1 MLHLVNHPFAYNQ
14 PFGDA
19 ALAYDISGLA
29 LDIQLQILGN
39 EHNRSLFSRFPEK
52 LLGVDTNAKTIKGEK
67 YNIKTAILYLMPA
80 KQSGVQLCPMAK
92 TAGCE
97 KACLFTAGRGA
108 MNSVMLSRLR
118 KTLYFNQ
125 YRDLFMQQLHNE
137 LIRERAKAKRKGYK
151 LIVRLNG
158 TSDIRWENIFL
169 WESSPALGGVE
180 LNIFGA
186 FPDIQFYDYT
196 KLANR
201 KVPANYDLTFSY
213 SGASEYLP
221 FVQKAVANG
230 ERIAVVFRDR
240 SIVDAMLAN
249 GETFLGLP
257 VIDGDNSDI
266 RHLDPKGAVV
276 ALYAKGKARND
287 QSGFVV
293 G

>member
-1 MLHLVNHPFAYNQ
+1 MLHFINQPFAYNNAF
-14 PFGDA
+14 PET
-19 ALAYDISGLA
+19 ALAYDISALS

-39 EHNRSLFSRFPEK
+39 DHNRSLFARLPEK
-52 LLGVDTNAKTIKGEK
+52 LLGIDTNAKTIKGEQ
-67 YNIKTAILYLMPA
+67 YGIKTAILYLMPA
-80 KQSGVQLCPMAK
+80 EQGGTQLCPMAK

-125 YRDLFMQQLHNE
+125 YRDQFMLQLQNE

-158 TSDIRWENIFL
+158 TSDVRWENEPIGHAYANIMQ
-169 WESSPALGGVE
+169 AL
-180 LNIFGA
+180 
-186 FPDIQFYDYT
+186 PDIQFYDYT
-196 KLANR
+196 KIANR
-201 KVPANYDLTFSY
+201 KNVPANYDLTFSY
-213 SGASEYLP
+213 SGVEAYQP
-221 FVQKAVANG
+221 FVAKAVANG
-230 ERIAVVFRDR
+230 DRIAVVFRDR
-240 SIVDAMLAN
+240 AIVNAMLAN
-249 GETFLGLP
+249 GDTFLGLP
-257 VIDGDNSDI
+257 VVDGDDSDV

-276 ALYAKGKARND
+276 ALYAKGKARRD

>member
-1 MLHLVNHPFAYNQ
+1 MLHFANHPFAYNNS
-14 PFGDA
+14 FGDES
-19 ALAYDISGLA
+19 LAFDISALS

-39 EHNRSLFSRFPEK
+39 AHNRSLFRRFPEK
-52 LLGVDTNAKTIKGEK
+52 LLGIDTNAKTIKGEK

-80 KQSGVQLCPMAK
+80 EQGGTQLCPMAK

-125 YRDLFMQQLHNE
+125 YRDQFMLQLQNE

-158 TSDIRWENIFL
+158 TSDIRWENEPIGHAYTNIMQ
-169 WESSPALGGVE
+169 AL
-180 LNIFGA
+180 
-186 FPDIQFYDYT
+186 PDIQFYDYT
-196 KLANR
+196 KIANR
-201 KVPANYDLTFSY
+201 KNVPANYDLTFSY
-213 SGASEYLP
+213 SGVPAYAPYVS
-221 FVQKAVANG
+221 KAVANG
-230 ERIAVVFRDR
+230 ERIAVVFRHR
-240 SIVDAMLAN
+240 AIVDAMLAN

-257 VIDGDNSDI
+257 VVDGDNTDI

-276 ALYAKGKARND
+276 ALYAKGKARRD